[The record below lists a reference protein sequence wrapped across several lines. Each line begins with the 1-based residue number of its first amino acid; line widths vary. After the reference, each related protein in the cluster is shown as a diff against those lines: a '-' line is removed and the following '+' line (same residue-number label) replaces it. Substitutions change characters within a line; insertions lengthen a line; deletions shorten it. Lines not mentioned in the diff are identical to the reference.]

1 MLSRCIKLD
10 RLSRCGIWLAGL
22 AMTLFSGHLAWAQG
36 AATGSAPAREAPPEA
51 RTSQDPAANEKDR
64 DEATTGKP
72 SRAEQRAARERLEEQ
87 ARSPRK
93 GTQRHP
99 VDEEMISESRAEV
112 ELLEAQVEAK
122 HAHIRLVEARLKKA
136 KAEQEHLKKSS
147 SKGADEES
155 KKIALD
161 GDVGILEAELE
172 TERAEVKEP
181 MVLLKYAR
189 RRVEKLEEMVEAP
202 HPMHHMG
209 WSEPMGHPDMMMGHH
224 WGGHPWEEMH
234 HMGMHPMDMH
244 HMDSN
249 SLSNIRLM
257 EVDDKLLQ
265 LRDAIEELEMHMERM
280 GPRDRE

>member
-36 AATGSAPAREAPPEA
+36 AAASSAPAREAPPEA
-51 RTSQDPAANEKDR
+51 RTGQEPAAGEKDR
-64 DEATTGKP
+64 GEATTGKP
-72 SRAEQRAARERLEEQ
+72 SRAEQRAAREWLEQQ
-87 ARSPRK
+87 ARSPGK

-99 VDEEMISESRAEV
+99 VDEEMISEARAEV

-136 KAEQEHLKKSS
+136 KAEQEQLKKSS
-147 SKGADEES
+147 SKGADDDA

-189 RRVEKLEEMVEAP
+189 RRVEKLEELVEAP
-202 HPMHHMG
+202 QSMHHMG
-209 WSEPMGHPDMMMGHH
+209 WSEPMGHPGMMMGHH
-224 WGGHPWEEMH
+224 WAGHPWEEMH

-280 GPRDRE
+280 GPRDRQ